1 MRALRTAGLWFLIIF
16 GVYGL
21 GVLICTL
28 FQIQWPNDI
37 VLMVV
42 TIAAVTL
49 LPVAFFLALN
59 RSRRVLPVLATAA
72 ASSLAGCVKPIIA
85 TLNIHPIWLN
95 PQRSHR
101 RPPVTAGWM
110 APDRA

>member
-21 GVLICTL
+21 GVLIFTL

-49 LPVAFFLALN
+49 LPVAFFLALIGVGVYFLFW
-59 RSRRVLPVLATAA
+59 RRRRRAA
-72 ASSLAGCVKPIIA
+72 
-85 TLNIHPIWLN
+85 
-95 PQRSHR
+95 
-101 RPPVTAGWM
+101 
-110 APDRA
+110 